1 MRIGTAADLKG
12 EGKEKRATAK
22 FKKKKKRME
31 MRDRKVEKAERVT
44 GAQEEII
51 FH

>member
-22 FKKKKKRME
+22 LNEKKGWKC
-31 MRDRKVEKAERVT
+31 VT
-44 GAQEEII
+44 GRWKKPSV
-51 FH
+51 